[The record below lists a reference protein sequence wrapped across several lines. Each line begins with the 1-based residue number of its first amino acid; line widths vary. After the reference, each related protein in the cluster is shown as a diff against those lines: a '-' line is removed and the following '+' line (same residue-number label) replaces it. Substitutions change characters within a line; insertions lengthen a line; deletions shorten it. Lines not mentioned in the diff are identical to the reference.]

1 MQNILTENVTK
12 GIYYPD
18 MFSVLISGKGE
29 EAQPASSSDSE
40 LFLGGSVTRDL
51 SPHVLPV

>member
-18 MFSVLISGKGE
+18 TFSVLIPGKGE